1 MFWYQPHQ
9 LRKCHTHTHTH
20 TYLVQACLE
29 KSIHI
34 QLASQEISCFYGNQ
48 EMIRCSNPSRS
59 KNLFLSKTCRASLEP
74 TLPPIQWVLRVP
86 EVKAAGSWGWPV
98 TSILFRGYRW
108 VDLYLHLLYMLS
120 RYVQRLFTILY
131 VPSYVYQ
138 KFSLWFQLSPCSDRL
153 LLQMLANVVLL
164 ASTNV
169 AGVFTHYPSEL
180 AQRQA
185 FLETR
190 QCVEARLTT
199 QRENQQ
205 QVKANV
211 KVKLKWRGVGDVN
224 SFGFAAVELQCGT
237 VIILFV
243 LKES

>member
-1 MFWYQPHQ
+1 METKSWFGVRIPVGARTCSSPKLAEPLWNPRCLLFNGYWGSPR
-9 LRKCHTHTHTH
+9 LRRPDREAD
-20 TYLVQACLE
+20 L
-29 KSIHI
+29 SPP
-34 QLASQEISCFYGNQ
+34 SCFVVTD
-48 EMIRCSNPSRS
+48 EWICTSTFSI
-59 KNLFLSKTCRASLEP
+59 C
-74 TLPPIQWVLRVP
+74 LRDM
-86 EVKAAGSWGWPV
+86 
-98 TSILFRGYRW
+98 YR
-108 VDLYLHLLYMLS
+108 DI
-120 RYVQRLFTILY
+120 FTILY

-138 KFSLWFQLSPCSDRL
+138 KLPLWFQLSPCSDRL

-180 AQRQA
+180 AQREA

-211 KVKLKWRGVGDVN
+211 KVKHKWIGVGDVN

-237 VIILFV
+237 VIILFIF
-243 LKES
+243 KES

>member
-1 MFWYQPHQ
+1 M
-9 LRKCHTHTHTH
+9 
-20 TYLVQACLE
+20 
-29 KSIHI
+29 
-34 QLASQEISCFYGNQ
+34 
-48 EMIRCSNPSRS
+48 
-59 KNLFLSKTCRASLEP
+59 
-74 TLPPIQWVLRVP
+74 
-86 EVKAAGSWGWPV
+86 
-98 TSILFRGYRW
+98 YR
-108 VDLYLHLLYMLS
+108 DIFTMLC
-120 RYVQRLFTILY
+120 

-138 KFSLWFQLSPCSDRL
+138 KLPLRFQLSPGSYRL

-211 KVKLKWRGVGDVN
+211 KVKLK
-224 SFGFAAVELQCGT
+224 
-237 VIILFV
+237 
-243 LKES
+243 